1 MNTRE
6 RFLAIMN
13 FEPVD
18 RTLKWEFGYWAET
31 IRRWYSEGLTLKT
44 GISEC
49 LLSGDEVMGESLAQI
64 EGKDTVDKDLHKY
77 FGQDS
82 NLFQVPVSIY
92 PPCKKVICE
101 ENDHYVIAINEYGV
115 KMRERKDKQSMPYFL
130 EFPIKSR
137 VDFEEMKDQWKEVPL
152 EKRLPE
158 NWAMLVKKYKNRTFP
173 LVIGGYPIGLYG
185 TLRYLIGP
193 EQVLY
198 AFYDDPKLIRDM
210 VNFLADH
217 IIHVWSGIL
226 NQLSVD
232 YAQIW
237 EDMCYRGGPLISPA
251 MFREFLLPAYKKV
264 SSFCNDMGINI
275 LFVDSDGD
283 ITELIPLWLE
293 GGVTGLYP
301 FEVQAGM
308 DVVKV
313 RREFPKL
320 QIMGGIDKMAIAQG
334 RKAIVQELKKVSS
347 LLPTGGY
354 IPHLDHLVPPDVSWK
369 NFEYYRRRLNE
380 LIDNV
385 EKL

>member
-6 RFLAIMN
+6 RFLSIMN

-18 RTLKWEFGYWAET
+18 RTLKWEFGYWTGT
-31 IRRWYSEGLTLKT
+31 IRRWYREGLTMKT
-44 GISEC
+44 GISDC
-49 LLSGDEVMGESLAQI
+49 LSSGDEVIGESLAQF
-64 EGKDTVDKDLHKY
+64 EGIDTMDKDVHEY
-77 FGQDS
+77 FDQDS

-92 PPCKKVICE
+92 PPRKKTICE
-101 ENDHYVIAINEYGV
+101 ENDHCRIIIDEYGV
-115 KMRERKDKQSMPYFL
+115 KMKERKDKQSMPYFL

-137 VDFEEMKDQWKEVPL
+137 ADFEEMKDQWKEVPF

-158 NWAMLVKKYKNRTFP
+158 NWSMLAEKYRNRTFP

-217 IIHVWSGIL
+217 IIYVWSGIL
-226 NQLSVD
+226 NHLSVD

-251 MFREFLLPAYKKV
+251 MFREFLLPAYKKI

-320 QIMGGIDKMAIAQG
+320 QIMGGIDKMAIAKD
-334 RKAIVQELKKVSS
+334 RKAIVHELKKVSS

-354 IPHLDHLVPPDVSWK
+354 IPYLDHLVPPDVSWK
-369 NFEYYRRRLNE
+369 NFKFYRRQLNE
-380 LIDNV
+380 LIDSV
-385 EKL
+385 AKL